1 MPRTY
6 PDTQAGVNDQEEPK
20 PSFYAIIPASVRY
33 CKELQPAAKLLFG
46 ELVALTTTSGYCYA
60 QNPYFMHLYGV
71 DRSTI
76 KRWLASLADQGFIRI
91 ENELSTNERRIYV
104 IAMLPGGVAQK
115 RATSGAKM
123 SHPRRKNEPQSI
135 TENITKNNTTTLN
148 VVGGPPQSQKPQAKK
163 QEAEGENASPSAVYL
178 DFDTSAVSVEPIS
191 WKSKALLD
199 VIEATKDTKSTK
211 RFRQLLEVADRAGAS
226 SAWQD
231 ALDALKQRTRASAG
245 PVERPGAYFCAVLV
259 SALNERGVSVPVG
272 TPSARRSV
280 KSAIVASFLAAGQ
293 EGQE

>member
-6 PDTQAGVNDQEEPK
+6 PDTQAGVNDQEQPR
-20 PSFYAIIPASVRY
+20 PSFYAVIPASVRY
-33 CKELQPAAKLLFG
+33 CKGLPPAAKLLFG
-46 ELVALTTTSGYCYA
+46 EITALCSVEGFCWATNAYFCDLYEVQPRSVQLWLSALVAE
-60 QNPYFMHLYGV
+60 
-71 DRSTI
+71 
-76 KRWLASLADQGFIRI
+76 GFIRV
-91 ENELSTNERRIYV
+91 EAPPGTGQRRIYDLTV
-104 IAMLPGGVAQK
+104 QPFLPRKKIQGGVK
-115 RATSGAKM
+115 
-123 SHPRRKNEPQSI
+123 KNTGGHEKNDTRI
-135 TENITKNNTTTLN
+135 TTKNNTKSNTTTLN
-148 VVGGPPQSQKPQAKK
+148 VVGGPPQSRKPQVKK

>member
-1 MPRTY
+1 MSILPQTENDSTSVAAY
-6 PDTQAGVNDQEEPK
+6 WGV
-20 PSFYAIIPASVRY
+20 IPAPVRY
-33 CKELQPAAKLLFG
+33 CKALPPAAKLLFS
-46 ELVALTTTSGYCYA
+46 EITALCKREGYCWA
-60 QNPYFMHLYGV
+60 SNAHFQALYGV
-71 DRSTI
+71 DRATVQ
-76 KRWLASLADQGFIRI
+76 RWLVALAREGFIRVDLI
-91 ENELSTNERRIYV
+91 PGTGERRIFDLT
-104 IAMLPGGVAQK
+104 IPPPQK
-115 RATSGAKM
+115 RHPPAAKM
-123 SHPRRKNEPQSI
+123 MPPRRKNAAQSI

-191 WKSKALLD
+191 WKVNALLD

>member
-46 ELVALTTTSGYCYA
+46 ELVALTTIKGYCYA
-60 QNPYFMHLYGV
+60 QNPYFMALYEV
-71 DRSTI
+71 DRSTVQ
-76 KRWLASLADQGFIRI
+76 RWLASLADKGFIRVDYDAT
-91 ENELSTNERRIYV
+91 TNERRIYV
-104 IAMLPGGVAQK
+104 VAMQIPGVPQK
-115 RATSGAKM
+115 SDRGAAKM
-123 SHPRRKNEPQSI
+123 PHPRRKNAAQSI

-148 VVGGPPQSQKPQAKK
+148 VVGRPLQSQKPQAKE
-163 QEAEGENASPSAVYL
+163 QGEKASPSAVYL
-178 DFDTSAVSVEPIS
+178 DFDTSAVSAEPIS
-191 WKSKALLD
+191 WKVNALLD